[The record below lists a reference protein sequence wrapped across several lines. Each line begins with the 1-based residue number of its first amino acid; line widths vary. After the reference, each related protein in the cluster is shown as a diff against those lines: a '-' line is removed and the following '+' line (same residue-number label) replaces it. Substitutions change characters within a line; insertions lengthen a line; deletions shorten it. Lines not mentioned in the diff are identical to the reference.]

1 MANKDRRDDV
11 LKDIDNEGYAA
22 IESLGILTGKDIRA
36 AMAAVKQSEVNR
48 DETKEWNHIKELRR
62 EKAVRLFWGNSNN
75 IGKEVCYVL

>member
-36 AMAAVKQSEVNR
+36 AMAAVKQSEV
-48 DETKEWNHIKELRR
+48 LRY
-62 EKAVRLFWGNSNN
+62 E
-75 IGKEVCYVL
+75 E